1 MGARSGMALR
11 GLQFFARSIE
21 FCCAALILAIFSYFL
36 TTLASHKLHIATW
49 LRAVEG
55 ISGAAVL
62 YTLLALMLLCCVA
75 GHPVSSFMMI
85 FLDICF
91 LATFI
96 YIAAA
101 TRGGA
106 SSCNGVVHT
115 VFGTGDANTN
125 VADNGEGGIITAL
138 PNLRQACQME
148 TACLAVA
155 IVGIFFFLLSALLEF
170 ALVRHRRKEKRY
182 GPSPVNDYTSGY
194 GKKPRGGIFGFGRK
208 RHTGMTD
215 DPNRLPEHPH
225 PDLVRDSYGTEQTRI
240 GTSHGPHDM
249 HPDALPPTHNQ
260 PAMSDIGGR
269 YGNHTYKM
277 DQASPSY
284 GHIQHDEY
292 ANTGTTGT
300 GTAPAPPG
308 GGLTHPSAAPVQFPA
323 GNYRYD
329 DGVYDRI

>member
-125 VADNGEGGIITAL
+125 
-138 PNLRQACQME
+138 ACQME

-284 GHIQHDEY
+284 GHIQHDDSC
-292 ANTGTTGT
+292 ASRWWTD
-300 GTAPAPPG
+300 PS
-308 GGLTHPSAAPVQFPA
+308 SAAPVQFPA